1 VPDQDQSSQLLKR
14 AAWLAVI
21 VIVAAIAA
29 AVWMYP
35 RLARSGAARQTA
47 GTGAAPGGSGTGAAA
62 GAATLR
68 LSDAPAPVVF
78 GSVLVND
85 LRVAE
90 VGRGTPIAVACVLEA
105 HPTATVA
112 VAGLSDLRPAVT
124 ANGQAVPSEWDA
136 LPAPTGPL
144 APRRSLMLVWIAKTP
159 LPPGTYEVGVP
170 GMPAALRLAEA
181 GLTGAR
187 IDAASLVVRAEADT
201 PDEAARAARRIMGLR
216 GRHDERI
223 AAVRAA
229 LVREPDRLSLGRE
242 LVEALDAAGRPAEA
256 LNELLG
262 IAQRFQ
268 KRQAAANPAAPE
280 ELPDWMLLRFAELEQ
295 RTKTAK

>member
-1 VPDQDQSSQLLKR
+1 MTTPLATIADALIEFILSLLR
-14 AAWLAVI
+14 DP
-21 VIVAAIAA
+21 AA
-29 AVWMYP
+29 A
-35 RLARSGAARQTA
+35 AQFAAE
-47 GTGAAPGGSGTGAAA
+47 
-62 GAATLR
+62 
-68 LSDAPAPVVF
+68 PA
-78 GSVLVND
+78 
-85 LRVAE
+85 E
-90 VGRGTPIAVACVLEA
+90 T
-105 HPTATVA
+105 
-112 VAGLSDLRPAVT
+112 
-124 ANGQAVPSEWDA
+124 
-136 LPAPTGPL
+136 
-144 APRRSLMLVWIAKTP
+144 
-159 LPPGTYEVGVP
+159 
-170 GMPAALRLAEA
+170 LAEA
-181 GLTGAR
+181 GLSAVR

-201 PDEAARAARRIMGLR
+201 PDEAARAARRVMGLR

-229 LVREPDRLSLGRE
+229 LAREPDRLSLGRE